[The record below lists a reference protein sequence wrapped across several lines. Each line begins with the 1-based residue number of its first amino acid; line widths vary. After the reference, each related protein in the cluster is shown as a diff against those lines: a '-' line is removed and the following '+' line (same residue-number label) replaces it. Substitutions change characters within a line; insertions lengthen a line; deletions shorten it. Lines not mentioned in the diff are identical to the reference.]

1 MNGSVFLD
9 RKGMVF
15 LAVVLAAA
23 VFVPVAN
30 LAVPEGSPLHVSDYL
45 VPLLGKYLCYALLAV
60 AVDLVW
66 GYCGVLS
73 LGHGAFFALG
83 GYAMGMYLMRQIG
96 PRGVYGNPVL
106 PDFM

>member
-45 VPLLGKYLCYALLAV
+45 VPLLG
-60 AVDLVW
+60 
-66 GYCGVLS
+66 
-73 LGHGAFFALG
+73 
-83 GYAMGMYLMRQIG
+83 
-96 PRGVYGNPVL
+96 
-106 PDFM
+106 